1 VVLSLSWPHH
11 RLTWLVITFSLSGN
25 CHISDEPSLF
35 HRRRFLLFSVVVWL
49 SLLVF
54 WLFLVMDLV
63 FLAGFACFRF
73 WVPSVEGGGFGAA
86 VGCCLFLVRGG
97 RLRMEKLDLNTL
109 NN

>member
-1 VVLSLSWPHH
+1 
-11 RLTWLVITFSLSGN
+11 
-25 CHISDEPSLF
+25 
-35 HRRRFLLFSVVVWL
+35 
-49 SLLVF
+49 VF

-86 VGCCLFLVRGG
+86 AGCCLFLVRGG